1 MERRARAVRTPL
13 RQRPTRER
21 ILRAGVSLFQSQGY
35 HATGV
40 TEILTRARAPKGSFY
55 HHFPGG
61 KQALGVAAV
70 EWLQAEVVAF
80 LDQIARDGGGADEML
95 LGLARYSAE
104 GLRAPARMRG
114 SLLAVLAQEAIPD
127 LIGIHAA
134 LRAYAGAL
142 RERLIAAQVRDGLD
156 EPAAR
161 AFADQGL
168 ALLQGAAVMAR
179 IDADP
184 ARLVAQIA
192 DWLKA
197 TSKTRA

>member
-1 MERRARAVRTPL
+1 MDARAKAARTPL
-13 RQRPTRER
+13 KQRPTRER

-40 TEILTRARAPKGSFY
+40 SEILTRAKAPKGSFY

-61 KQALGVAAV
+61 KQALAVAAV

-80 LDQIARDGGGADEML
+80 LDQIASDGGGAGEML

-114 SLLAVLAQEAIPD
+114 SLLAVLAQETIPD
-127 LIGIHAA
+127 LAAIHVALQGYAA
-134 LRAYAGAL
+134 AL
-142 RERLIAAQVRDGLD
+142 RERLIAAQVRDGID
-156 EPAAR
+156 EPEAR

-168 ALLQGAAVMAR
+168 ALLQGASIMAR
-179 IDADP
+179 IDGDP
-184 ARLVAQIA
+184 ARLVAQLA
-192 DWLKA
+192 DWL
-197 TSKTRA
+197 RAASR